1 MSVKTQ
7 DLVMSGLPEGS
18 RHLTGNL
25 FMVPFS
31 SILAPKNNPRLLTER
46 GQSDIVDKN
55 LSSQL
60 RESIKK
66 NTLLNPLVC
75 RWVKDGDKVAPMVV
89 GGDRRY
95 RSLDFLIRKKEM
107 VADPRTP
114 KVNEKGEL
122 MSRTAP
128 ADEAYE
134 FVPCQIF
141 MCRDDLDAL
150 VLAWAENKTRINLT
164 DGHEIVE
171 VIQLRDNGAS
181 DAKIMEVLQQDSKW
195 LSDTDRLIASL
206 DSHTLADLIEGRLD
220 RNSAVELA
228 GIEDEKV
235 RNQVR
240 VAAHE
245 SATETSGRRIA
256 RLLRRAEQAEA
267 NEDIAKGEV
276 VLAQNPQQ
284 QDQARSNLARA
295 EVETR
300 AVRRKIEENANPVT
314 TTREI
319 REASQQIV
327 GEIPR
332 TANKRGPKGGPRK
345 MRESKI
351 MEGRDFFA
359 GLVRNNG
366 EGDDFTAHVDAL
378 KLVVKI
384 FNDNILA
391 NNPDWISTLKRHY
404 SA

>member
-31 SILAPKNNPRLLTER
+31 SIIAPKNNPRLLTER

-75 RWVKDGDKVAPMVV
+75 RWVKDGDKFLPMVV

-114 KVNEKGEL
+114 KVNEKGEFI
-122 MSRTAP
+122 SRTAS

-245 SATETSGRRIA
+245 SSTETSGRRIA

-276 VLAQNPQQ
+276 VLAQSPQQ

-300 AVRRKIEENANPVT
+300 AVRRKIEETTNPVT

-319 REASQQIV
+319 REASQQIA

-332 TANKRGPKGGPRK
+332 TSNKRGPKGGPRK

>member
-31 SILAPKNNPRLLTER
+31 SIIAPKNNPRLLTER

-75 RWVKDGDKVAPMVV
+75 RWVKDGDKFLPMVV

-114 KVNEKGEL
+114 KDNEKGEFI
-122 MSRTAP
+122 SRTAS

-228 GIEDEKV
+228 AIEDEKV

-245 SATETSGRRIA
+245 SANETSGRRIA
-256 RLLRRAEQAEA
+256 RLVRRAEQAEA

-276 VLAQNPQQ
+276 VLAQSPQTCCCQ
-284 QDQARSNLARA
+284 SHMQ
-295 EVETR
+295 
-300 AVRRKIEENANPVT
+300 
-314 TTREI
+314 
-319 REASQQIV
+319 
-327 GEIPR
+327 
-332 TANKRGPKGGPRK
+332 
-345 MRESKI
+345 
-351 MEGRDFFA
+351 
-359 GLVRNNG
+359 
-366 EGDDFTAHVDAL
+366 
-378 KLVVKI
+378 
-384 FNDNILA
+384 
-391 NNPDWISTLKRHY
+391 
-404 SA
+404 

>member
-31 SILAPKNNPRLLTER
+31 SIIAPKNNPRLLTER

-75 RWVKDGDKVAPMVV
+75 RWVKDGDKFLPMVV

-114 KVNEKGEL
+114 KVNEKGEFI
-122 MSRTAP
+122 SRTAS

-220 RNSAVELA
+220 RNSAVE
-228 GIEDEKV
+228 
-235 RNQVR
+235 
-240 VAAHE
+240 
-245 SATETSGRRIA
+245 
-256 RLLRRAEQAEA
+256 
-267 NEDIAKGEV
+267 
-276 VLAQNPQQ
+276 
-284 QDQARSNLARA
+284 
-295 EVETR
+295 
-300 AVRRKIEENANPVT
+300 
-314 TTREI
+314 
-319 REASQQIV
+319 
-327 GEIPR
+327 
-332 TANKRGPKGGPRK
+332 
-345 MRESKI
+345 
-351 MEGRDFFA
+351 
-359 GLVRNNG
+359 
-366 EGDDFTAHVDAL
+366 
-378 KLVVKI
+378 
-384 FNDNILA
+384 
-391 NNPDWISTLKRHY
+391 
-404 SA
+404 